1 LNLACILAA
10 GVRHRYCLGFVRRND
25 FVVARLAPQTEHL
38 PSAVIFGC
46 SFTSVPQSP
55 HFGIKSPPIEALID
69 NNYRSRQ

>member
-1 LNLACILAA
+1 VKNVCVQAT
-10 GVRHRYCLGFVRRND
+10 GVRHRYRLDFTRRND

-55 HFGIKSPPIEALID
+55 HFGINSPPHKAFIK
-69 NNYRSRQ
+69 NQ